1 MDRNDNLFAV
11 RGRGRPSKEETE
23 EIRLHG
29 ELKKTLPTLRKD
41 MSVKDGTSILLALSI
56 ATDEM
61 QRHVHMFPEVM
72 FLDVIA
78 NTNHQKRDLFLMV
91 VKDASGQTFIGNAS
105 VLPCGQKWIFTKLY
119 QYFFLHLYGPSTLSR
134 LRLALTDDD
143 SQSHGAFDGSTS
155 VVPCYSKAIS
165 MLCVFHAIVMKYHDT
180 VYGKLPKQR
189 GKRVL
194 TQEADL
200 YGKPLLTG
208 NVIPRRQ

>member
-1 MDRNDNLFAV
+1 
-11 RGRGRPSKEETE
+11 
-23 EIRLHG
+23 
-29 ELKKTLPTLRKD
+29 
-41 MSVKDGTSILLALSI
+41 
-56 ATDEM
+56 
-61 QRHVHMFPEVM
+61 MFPEVM

-78 NTNHQKRDLFLMV
+78 NTNRQKLDLFLMV

-208 NVIPRRQ
+208 NVIPRRQYCHF